1 MPTYRFPP
9 SQLRGYFLAVV
20 SFVLVV
26 LVIPTLIAATVTPP
40 EPKTEEVVL
49 DSATTG
55 FSEDET
61 WTIEVPGLR
70 CTPNSETMANQA
82 WDCGATLVQVVS
94 TEGLDGIDE
103 EVAMHR
109 AVRGYAYGEVSTAK
123 IHREGDALAL
133 YDAPA
138 DAIVLSRDGEGDF
151 TDFDYIV
158 VLTGGDF
165 THAADLIWQAFG
177 HRELPVKAETGVVA
191 S

>member
-1 MPTYRFPP
+1 
-9 SQLRGYFLAVV
+9 
-20 SFVLVV
+20 
-26 LVIPTLIAATVTPP
+26 
-40 EPKTEEVVL
+40 
-49 DSATTG
+49 
-55 FSEDET
+55 
-61 WTIEVPGLR
+61 
-70 CTPNSETMANQA
+70 MANQA

-94 TEGLDGIDE
+94 TEGLDGVDE
-103 EVAMHR
+103 EVAMRR

-138 DAIVLSRDGEGDF
+138 DAIVLSRNGEGDF

-165 THAADLIWQAFG
+165 THAAELIWQAFG